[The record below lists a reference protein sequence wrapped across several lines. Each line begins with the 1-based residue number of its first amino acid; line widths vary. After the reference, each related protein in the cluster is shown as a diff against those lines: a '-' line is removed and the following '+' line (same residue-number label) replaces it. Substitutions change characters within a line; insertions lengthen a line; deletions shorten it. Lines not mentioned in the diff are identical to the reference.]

1 MKQNF
6 KLQKENGIFIKNFYG
21 DKNDS
26 TLVELLPILLE
37 IAKNK
42 ENDVKIELKKFKNE
56 IFTKI
61 TTNLKNE
68 DNFLS

>member
-1 MKQNF
+1 MKDLSKLGRDLNKIIIVDNMKQNF

-26 TLVELLPILLE
+26 TLIELLPILLE

-42 ENDVKIELKKFKNE
+42 ENDVKI
-56 IFTKI
+56 
-61 TTNLKNE
+61 
-68 DNFLS
+68 